1 MKFDFSNV
9 FLSKGVNYFSDD
21 KILKNTLRYLGY
33 HENKN
38 LEEIGRY
45 VSNEMIEDSMF
56 IDHYGNPVMQ
66 MWSVLDKR
74 IDGVWI
80 SRTHGNMIDR
90 LLDLGVVSSIVERN
104 DLMFHFIS
112 GYLISDSGL
121 FCTLT
126 LTGQTAYGIKKYG
139 QNRLDHFLRHY
150 INKDHWLGA
159 TYYTEIQGGS
169 DLGSNETVSVKSGD
183 KFILN
188 GENKYFA
195 SNAGL
200 ADGAIV
206 TARIEGSMP
215 GAKGISVFFVP
226 TLKSDG
232 SRNYEIRRIKE
243 KLGTIMVPTGE
254 VVLKNS
260 EGYIL
265 GDEKIGIYVAMEI
278 LEISRIDDALAA
290 VGIARKAL
298 WEAYLYANRR
308 TAFGKPLIEHP
319 LMLRDLIEMEA
330 EVEASE
336 VLSLIAADMFSK
348 ASDLRP
354 PYDDEYHLARAFTHM
369 AKNIAS
375 WSSDYVTR
383 YSMEVF
389 GGKGFLEEFPVEK
402 FHRDSIVTSL
412 WEGTSNIQALDFLEL
427 VRKKNIDEK
436 LFSLI
441 SSIIMKLKRENADI
455 LRKAFDT
462 AYERING
469 MKKSGN
475 NEYFAKDMLNMLG
488 YLSATAFM
496 LSISEKTGSR
506 EMELASRIYCYRHFE
521 SAFPSDLEFSSFGEM
536 LGWMNSWKENRSVV
550 EQK

>member
-441 SSIIMKLKRENADI
+441 SSIIMKLKPENADI

>member
-389 GGKGFLEEFPVEK
+389 GGKGFLEEFPVGK

-441 SSIIMKLKRENADI
+441 SSIIMKLKPENADI

-475 NEYFAKDMLNMLG
+475 NEYFAKDVLNMLG
-488 YLSATAFM
+488 YLSAIAFM

>member
-66 MWSVLDKR
+66 MWGVLDKR

-80 SRTHGNMIDR
+80 SRTHENMIDR
-90 LLDLGVVSSIVERN
+90 LLDLGVVSSIIEQN

-441 SSIIMKLKRENADI
+441 SSIIMKLKPENADI

-475 NEYFAKDMLNMLG
+475 NEYFAKDVLNMLG
-488 YLSATAFM
+488 YLSAIAFM

>member
-169 DLGSNETVSVKSGD
+169 DLGSNEMVSVKSGD

-441 SSIIMKLKRENADI
+441 SSIIMKLKPENADI